1 MKSFLHFWCAA
12 FAALRWAL
20 LKLWGAWGKPVL
32 ACTAIA
38 LVCTVVACGG
48 GSQTAGGVGSGG
60 SGVAEGAVSGFGS
73 VIVAGVEYDDSNASV
88 LLENAQGQ
96 SEVGEVGEVAE
107 VKLGQRVR
115 ILHSQAGVADSIQIL
130 PQLRGSSASA
140 QDAQGVFQLLGQ
152 TVQITRS
159 SDTQNTATVLDG
171 LSAVALGDAL
181 EVHGHWV
188 VDSAR
193 GHSVLIATRIEKLSA
208 TPDPVLLSGVVRARS
223 GRVLTVDNAQGT
235 TLQSNNLPS
244 GLGAQSLFTAWL
256 SASAL
261 RNSPMVASRVVD
273 ASPSLAENQHLVL
286 NTQVSQNNA
295 APGYV
300 QVQGM
305 RVKLPQNSSAP
316 AVGATVQ
323 MDIVHTGSGYQAV
336 TLKGRGNGN
345 DLGGTVELK
354 GSVLWPADPTRLYV
368 RGQAVTV
375 PSSVLSPACAGLQ
388 TNDRVYLSIQAQRSN
403 TSASLRASSVACSV
417 QIPSSSVVEVAGTL
431 TQFNLASKTLQVNT
445 RSGLLN
451 LVWNRNSLLPRNLSE
466 WLNRRVEVEYQTING
481 ENRLRKLHP
490 DH

>member
-1 MKSFLHFWCAA
+1 
-12 FAALRWAL
+12 
-20 LKLWGAWGKPVL
+20 
-32 ACTAIA
+32 
-38 LVCTVVACGG
+38 
-48 GSQTAGGVGSGG
+48 
-60 SGVAEGAVSGFGS
+60 
-73 VIVAGVEYDDSNASV
+73 
-88 LLENAQGQ
+88 
-96 SEVGEVGEVAE
+96 
-107 VKLGQRVR
+107 
-115 ILHSQAGVADSIQIL
+115 
-130 PQLRGSSASA
+130 
-140 QDAQGVFQLLGQ
+140 
-152 TVQITRS
+152 
-159 SDTQNTATVLDG
+159 
-171 LSAVALGDAL
+171 
-181 EVHGHWV
+181 
-188 VDSAR
+188 
-193 GHSVLIATRIEKLSA
+193 
-208 TPDPVLLSGVVRARS
+208 
-223 GRVLTVDNAQGT
+223 
-235 TLQSNNLPS
+235 
-244 GLGAQSLFTAWL
+244 
-256 SASAL
+256 
-261 RNSPMVASRVVD
+261 
-273 ASPSLAENQHLVL
+273 
-286 NTQVSQNNA
+286 VSQNNA

-375 PSSVLSPACAGLQ
+375 PSSALSPACAGLQ

-417 QIPSSSVVEVAGTL
+417 QIPSSSVLEVAGTL

-445 RSGLLN
+445 RNGLLN